1 MVKLQDIKYLRHI
14 AITAC
19 LIILLFNTVYA
30 TNKENKKL
38 TILFTNDIHSNA
50 EEQSLQYESRI
61 VKNGDTLNII
71 GGYARLATLI
81 KQEREKAQKEGTALI
96 LVDAGDMAMG
106 TIFHSVY
113 TDEAFE
119 LRTMARLKYDA
130 YTFGNHDF
138 DYGANAIAKML
149 IRAFMAED
157 SLSNKL
163 PYILAANI
171 KPINSPLADSAFNI
185 VKVKNSVIIEKQG
198 IKIGIIGL
206 LGEQAYSVSM
216 AQENFTLTPP
226 IEAAQREVALLK
238 KEGVDYIIAISHGGT
253 LLKGK
258 SEDVKIAKAV
268 PQINIIISGHDHE
281 YLFTP
286 LIINKTIIGS
296 TGGYNCTLGKMVIE
310 KDSLISYELI
320 PITKNVIP
328 NSITKAWVDSMSQ
341 KIDKKFY
348 NEFGVHPFDTIGKIL
363 NNYNNV
369 PNKDGNLDLGYLI
382 AKSYKYAALK
392 YSQNANDSNLIGI
405 APLGIIRNTLFKGYV
420 TYNNVFNVLSLGKN
434 SNNKPGYPLVMAW
447 LYGKELYDVCEM
459 VATVSPNMTDAL
471 LFFDGLTFTYNS
483 HKLPFTKVTDIKVN
497 GRPIDKT
504 KLYPI
509 VTGMYTAKL
518 IGLLKSK
525 SYGILSAQPKG
536 KNGIIITDLQNC
548 IIKKPD
554 VNSGKIIEI
563 AEWMAF
569 AEFLSQEVVEKE
581 NVKIL
586 KSAINNSSYKVYYI
600 YAIELIL
607 IAYIIYIMLRKIKTL
622 FTS

>member
-1 MVKLQDIKYLRHI
+1 
-14 AITAC
+14 
-19 LIILLFNTVYA
+19 
-30 TNKENKKL
+30 
-38 TILFTNDIHSNA
+38 
-50 EEQSLQYESRI
+50 
-61 VKNGDTLNII
+61 
-71 GGYARLATLI
+71 
-81 KQEREKAQKEGTALI
+81 
-96 LVDAGDMAMG
+96 
-106 TIFHSVY
+106 
-113 TDEAFE
+113 
-119 LRTMARLKYDA
+119 
-130 YTFGNHDF
+130 
-138 DYGANAIAKML
+138 
-149 IRAFMAED
+149 
-157 SLSNKL
+157 
-163 PYILAANI
+163 
-171 KPINSPLADSAFNI
+171 
-185 VKVKNSVIIEKQG
+185 KQG

-382 AKSYKYAALK
+382 AKSYKYAALN

-525 SYGILSAQPKG
+525 SYGILSAQPKD